1 MTPEQ
6 TLQVKALRARSDR
19 SEIFKYVIDH
29 LRRQGTPSFSGHRAA
44 CAYRGDEETMCAVGA
59 LITDDEYNPI
69 WEGAGINHLIEAQ
82 HLPPDLHECL
92 AQHERMLLELQNFH
106 DDWLVYEDR
115 SFNKFSEDRV
125 AVLRE
130 IWCIQ

>member
-29 LRRQGTPSFSGHRAA
+29 LRRQGTQALGGFGGA
-44 CAYRGDEETMCAVGA
+44 CTYRGHGETMCAVGA

-69 WEGAGINHLIEAQ
+69 WEENGIDQLLKAQ

-92 AQHERMLLELQNFH
+92 AQHEQMLVELQSFH
-106 DDWLVYEDR
+106 DEWLVYEDR
-115 SFNKFSEDRV
+115 SFNKRSEDRV
-125 AVLRE
+125 AALQE
-130 IWCIQ
+130 KWNIL

>member
-6 TLQVKALRARSDR
+6 TLQAKALRARSDH

-44 CAYRGDEETMCAVGA
+44 CAYRGDGDTMCAVGA

-69 WEGAGINHLIEAQ
+69 WEGNGIDQLLKAQ
-82 HLPPDLHECL
+82 HLPPDLHESL
-92 AQHERMLLELQNFH
+92 AQHEQMLLELQSFH
-106 DDWLVYEDR
+106 DEWLVYEDR
-115 SFNKFSEDRV
+115 SFEKLSENHV
-125 AVLRE
+125 AALRE
-130 IWCIQ
+130 KWSIQ